1 LTDALDPHK
10 DAMQAALAQ
19 TLDAF
24 TARLQAAAKANAAAA
39 AAPASAAA
47 PAAPAAPAQVSAL
60 DVVMD
65 KVYAYDPFQADPEP
79 ALMGL
84 LTMGQGMLVKEIRDR
99 LSQGASFDERQE
111 LAEKW
116 QRAKAEGRDCV
127 EATVRGQFEQRLAE
141 RQAAEQARA
150 EVAET
155 QRYWRER
162 DLRELGEQ
170 AGRLVG
176 GGLFAE
182 AAEAGALAE
191 SESVLQKHG
200 WSQGALARLA
210 EVKQRVVEVDADKIA
225 GRGYQVVER
234 DGKTLA
240 YVPAH
245 QDVPSFIDNYGP
257 GQSEAESQG
266 DLNEW
271 RMVPNG
277 EGIVE

>member
-1 LTDALDPHK
+1 VTDALDPHK
-10 DAMQAALAQ
+10 DALQAALAQ
-19 TLDAF
+19 TLDSF

-39 AAPASAAA
+39 AAPAPA
-47 PAAPAAPAQVSAL
+47 AAPAAPAQVSAL

-116 QRAKAEGRDCV
+116 QRAKADGRDRV

-162 DLRELGEQ
+162 DLRDLGEQ
-170 AGRLVG
+170 ASRLAG

-191 SESVLQKHG
+191 PESSLQKHG
-200 WSQGALARLA
+200 WSRAALARLA
-210 EVKQRVVEVDADKIA
+210 EVKQRVVEVDADKVA
-225 GRGYQVVER
+225 GRGYQLTER

-257 GQSEAESQG
+257 GEPEPSQG